1 MVKCCQNSN
10 KFTIYFPNLSL
21 KLKLPFLELVN
32 CNYSRAFMGRDVVCL
47 YWTSVF
53 ELKWVDTVQ
62 GRLLCHF
69 CFCLP
74 FQWGLPLEGKN
85 LLLLEQFFFILE
97 SIPILKGFLSQDW
110 PKFSLSQKGQ
120 KKNMTVY
127 PYTLRQVQS
136 PIRKGIF
143 FLKKKRADLDQTVH

>member
-1 MVKCCQNSN
+1 MSFNKGALTFMVKCCQNSN

-21 KLKLPFLELVN
+21 KMKLPFLELVN

-62 GRLLCHF
+62 GRLCHF

-85 LLLLEQFFFILE
+85 LLLLEQLFYFREYPHFERFPQPGLA
-97 SIPILKGFLSQDW
+97 KV
-110 PKFSLSQKGQ
+110 FSF
-120 KKNMTVY
+120 T
-127 PYTLRQVQS
+127 
-136 PIRKGIF
+136 
-143 FLKKKRADLDQTVH
+143 KRAEKKHDSVSIHFKTSPVSY